1 MTRVWA
7 ILAFAKRIDRSQ
19 QILATLTE
27 KLTEEQIRQSVHT

>member
-1 MTRVWA
+1 MTLVWA

-27 KLTEEQIRQSVHT
+27 KLTEEQMRQSIHT